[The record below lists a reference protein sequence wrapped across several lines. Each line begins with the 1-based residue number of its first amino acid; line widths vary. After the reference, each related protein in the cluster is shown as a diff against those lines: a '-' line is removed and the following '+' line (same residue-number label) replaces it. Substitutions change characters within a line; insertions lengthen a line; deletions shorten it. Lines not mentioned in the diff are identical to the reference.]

1 MLRNHLIQ
9 KVREEYLSQFHATME
24 ALVSEGTQIIAEAVY
39 RNSDGSLAR
48 DGPFALPLRGD
59 IFVFSGNQP
68 LKVERVDSKSALS
81 FESFILE
88 EAADPAVRIAPF
100 HWDACNFRIRGIH
113 NSTNWELLK
122 DWFTHWFDEEDS
134 NPTDVQGLSGVIHFL
149 SDPEYEGSLTL
160 FQVDF
165 GSAPIEA
172 FEELLHVLQALA
184 ATLIEVGY

>member
-1 MLRNHLIQ
+1 
-9 KVREEYLSQFHATME
+9 ME
-24 ALVSEGTQIIAEAVY
+24 ALASEGARIITEAAY

-48 DGPFALPLRGD
+48 DGPLALPLRGD
-59 IFVFSGNQP
+59 IFVSSGNQP

-81 FESFILE
+81 FEPFILE
-88 EAADPAVRIAPF
+88 ETSDAAVRIAPF

-113 NSTNWELLK
+113 NSTNWELLR

-134 NPTDVQGLSGVIHFL
+134 NPADAQGLSGVVHFL

-160 FQVDF
+160 IQVDF

-172 FEELLHVLQALA
+172 FQELLHVLQTSGAN
-184 ATLIEVGY
+184 LIEVGY